1 MSRAKIVV
9 IGAGVAGL
17 TTALLLAKKRHHITV
32 VAKHMPGDY
41 DIEYTSP
48 WAGANY
54 FPFSFPHEPARKWE
68 RETFPELWRLATQVP
83 EAGIHVQDGNI
94 YVVEG
99 KPVTGF
105 MKELVAEDAWFK
117 NVVPG
122 FRVLGKHELP
132 KGMASGT
139 TFKSVCIN
147 TAVYLPYLL
156 GQCLKHHVVF
166 KRGVVKHVADAA
178 DLHSSGDKADLVVN
192 CSGLLACKL
201 GGVED
206 KKVTPARG
214 QVVVVRNEAPGMYTT
229 SAVAEEGD
237 DEMMYIM
244 MRAAGGG
251 TILGGC
257 YQKGNWSPEIDHNLA
272 NRIMKRC
279 VEICPELTG
288 GKGVEGLDIIRHGV
302 GLRPWREG
310 GARIESEI
318 INGVKVVHNYGA
330 AGWGYQASYGMS
342 QEAVDL
348 VENGLKLRAKL

>member
-1 MSRAKIVV
+1 MSGAKIVV

-17 TTALLLAKKRHHITV
+17 TTALLLAKKRHHVTV

-94 YVVEG
+94 YVAEG
-99 KPVTGF
+99 IPVTGF

-122 FRVLGKHELP
+122 FRVLQKHELP
-132 KGMASGT
+132 KGMVSGT

-156 GQCLKHHVVF
+156 GQCLKHYVVF

-178 DLHSSGDKADLVVN
+178 EMHASEEKADLVVN
-192 CSGLLACKL
+192 CSGLMACKL

-206 KKVTPARG
+206 KKVVPARG
-214 QVVVVRNEAPGMYTT
+214 QVVVVRNEAPGMFTT
-229 SAVAEEGD
+229 SAVPEGD

-279 VEICPELTG
+279 VEICPELAG

-318 INGVKVVHNYGA
+318 INGLRVVHNYGA

-342 QEAVDL
+342 QDTVGL
-348 VENGLKLRAKL
+348 VENALKLRAKL

>member
-17 TTALLLAKKRHHITV
+17 TTALLLAKKRHHVTV

-54 FPFSFPHEPARKWE
+54 FPFSFEHEPARKWE

-83 EAGIHVQDGNI
+83 EAGIHVQDARL
-94 YVVEG
+94 YVTEG
-99 KPVTGF
+99 VPVTGF
-105 MKELVAEDAWFK
+105 MKELMATDPWFK
-117 NVVPG
+117 NIVHDFQVID
-122 FRVLGKHELP
+122 KSKLP
-132 KGMASGT
+132 KGMVSGT
-139 TFKSVCIN
+139 AFKSVCIN
-147 TAVYLPYLL
+147 TAIYLPYLL
-156 GQCLKHHVVF
+156 GQALLRGVVF
-166 KRGVVKHVADAA
+166 KRASVNHVADAA
-178 DLHSSGDKADLVVN
+178 DMHSSSTKADLVVN
-192 CSGLLACKL
+192 CSGLMACKL

-206 KKVTPARG
+206 KKVIPARG
-214 QVVVVRNEAPGMYTT
+214 QIVLVRNEAPAMYTT
-229 SAVAEEGD
+229 SAVHEGD

-257 YQKGNWSPEIDHNLA
+257 YQKGNWSPDIDHNLA

-279 VEICPELTG
+279 VDICPELTG
-288 GKGVEGLDIIRHGV
+288 GKGIEGLDIIRHGV

-310 GARIESEI
+310 GARIEKETI
-318 INGVKVVHNYGA
+318 DGVNVVHNYGA

-342 QEAVDL
+342 EDTVEL
-348 VENGLKLRAKL
+348 VEESLKLQAQL

>member
-1 MSRAKIVV
+1 MSPANIVV

-17 TTALLLAKKRHHITV
+17 TTSLLLAKRRHHVTV
-32 VAKHMPGDY
+32 IAKHMPGDY
-41 DIEYTSP
+41 DIQYTSP
-48 WAGANY
+48 WAGANF
-54 FPFSFPHEPARKWE
+54 FPFSFENEPARKWE
-68 RETFPELWRLATQVP
+68 RDTHPELWRLATQVP
-83 EAGIHVQDGNI
+83 ESGIHVQDARLYNAKGL
-94 YVVEG
+94 ET
-99 KPVTGF
+99 PGF
-105 MKELVAEDAWFK
+105 MKDLMAEDPWFK
-117 NVVPG
+117 NLVHG
-122 FRVLGKHELP
+122 FRALDKDELP
-132 KGMASGT
+132 EGMASGT

-156 GQCLKHHVVF
+156 GQCRKYGVVL
-166 KRGVVKHVADAA
+166 KRGVVKHIADAR
-178 DLHSSGDKADLVVN
+178 DMHVSGKKADVVVN
-192 CSGLLACKL
+192 CSGLMSCKL

-206 KKVTPARG
+206 AKLIPARG
-214 QVVVVRNEAPGMYTT
+214 QIVVVRNEAPAMYTT
-229 SAVAEEGD
+229 NAVNEGD

-257 YQKGNWSPEIDHNLA
+257 YQKGNWSPEIDPNLA

-310 GARIESEI
+310 GARLESEV

-342 QEAVDL
+342 SDVVAL
-348 VENGLKLRAKL
+348 VEDCLKPQAKL